1 MTAAFSICAFP
12 EAGIRGSFVKKEEFD
27 LLFVISAKLGAI
39 RIDPTTLLGI
49 IAALAF
55 VVLSFILKDGH
66 LSSLIV
72 PAAMAVVFG
81 CTLSA
86 SIATLR
92 KVDIPDV
99 FRSLRM
105 LVQQRAKSPTEM
117 IEEIVSLAEKARR
130 EGLLY
135 LENYLEGVEDPFL
148 RKGLQ
153 LVIDGAEPEVVKGVL
168 ETELYALEERHR
180 VAHEFFETAGAFAP
194 TMGIAGAIL
203 GLIVALGNI
212 QEPDKLGP
220 AIASAF
226 VATLYGV
233 VFAYLICFPIATK
246 LKTLTSKEVM
256 LRLLVQEGVIA
267 LQSGNNPI
275 IIRERLNA
283 FLNPNTR
290 TSSKKSVEEETSEA
304 AG

>member
-1 MTAAFSICAFP
+1 LGNHQP
-12 EAGIRGSFVKKEEFD
+12 KIRIEHPQRKHCKT
-27 LLFVISAKLGAI
+27 GAI
-39 RIDPTTLLGI
+39 LIDPTTILGI
-49 IAALAF
+49 IAAISF
-55 VVLSFILKDGH
+55 VIIGFILKHGH
-66 LSSLIV
+66 LASLVV

-86 SIATLR
+86 ALATLN
-92 KVDIPDV
+92 KSDIPNV
-99 FRSLRM
+99 FKSLRL
-105 LVQQRAKSPTEM
+105 LVGSRMKNPTEM

-135 LENYLEGVEDPFL
+135 LENYLENVDDPFL

-168 ETELYALEERHR
+168 ETEMYALEQRHR
-180 VAHEFFETAGAFAP
+180 VAHEFFESAGSFAP
-194 TMGIAGAIL
+194 TMGIAGAIM
-203 GLIVALGNI
+203 GLIVALGSI
-212 QEPDKLGP
+212 QDPDTLGP

-233 VFAYLICFPIATK
+233 VFAYCVCFPIASK
-246 LKTLTSKEVM
+246 LKALTAREIM
-256 LRLLVQEGVIA
+256 LRRLIREGIVA

-283 FLNPNTR
+283 YLNPDAR
-290 TSSKKSVEEETSEA
+290 AALAAAQEQQFSKA
-304 AG
+304 AE

>member
-1 MTAAFSICAFP
+1 M
-12 EAGIRGSFVKKEEFD
+12 
-27 LLFVISAKLGAI
+27 VISAKLGAI

-55 VVLSFILKDGH
+55 VILSFILKDGH
-66 LSSLIV
+66 LSSLVV

-86 SIATLR
+86 SLATLR

-135 LENYLEGVEDPFL
+135 LENHLESVDDPFL

-153 LVIDGAEPEVVKGVL
+153 LVIDGAEPEVVRAVL

-290 TSSKKSVEEETSEA
+290 APSKKDVEEETREA

>member
-1 MTAAFSICAFP
+1 VARRKES
-12 EAGIRGSFVKKEEFD
+12 RGSRKNKELD
-27 LLFVISAKLGAI
+27 LLLAESAKLGAI

-49 IAALAF
+49 FAALSF
-55 VVLSFILKDGH
+55 VVVGFILKHGH

-105 LVQQRAKSPTEM
+105 LVHHRAKSPTEM

-135 LENYLEGVEDPFL
+135 LENYLEGVDDLFL

-180 VAHEFFETAGAFAP
+180 VAHEFFETAGSFAP
-194 TMGIAGAIL
+194 TMGIAGAIM

-233 VFAYLICFPIATK
+233 VFAYCICFPIATK
-246 LKTLTSKEVM
+246 LKTLTAKEVM
-256 LRLLVQEGVIA
+256 LRLLVREGVIA

-290 TSSKKSVEEETSEA
+290 ASSKKNVVEEEEEETREA

>member
-1 MTAAFSICAFP
+1 MAALF
-12 EAGIRGSFVKKEEFD
+12 FV
-27 LLFVISAKLGAI
+27 
-39 RIDPTTLLGI
+39 LLG
-49 IAALAF
+49 F
-55 VVLSFILKDGH
+55 VLKHGH
-66 LSSLIV
+66 MSSLIV

-86 SIATLR
+86 ALATLS
-92 KVDIPDV
+92 KADIPNV

-105 LVQQRAKSPTEM
+105 LISHRRKSPAEM
-117 IEEIVSLAEKARR
+117 IDEIVFLAEKARR

-135 LENYLEGVEDPFL
+135 LENYLEKVDDPFL

-153 LVIDGAEPEVVKGVL
+153 LVIDGAEPEVVRGVL
-168 ETELYALEERHR
+168 ETELYAMEERHR
-180 VAHEFFETAGAFAP
+180 VAHEFFESAGSFAP
-194 TMGIAGAIL
+194 TMGIAGAIM
-203 GLIVALGNI
+203 GLIVALGNM

-233 VFAYLICFPIATK
+233 VFAYCICFPIATK
-246 LKTLTSKEVM
+246 LKTLTAKEIM
-256 LRLLVQEGVIA
+256 LRMLVQEGVFA

-283 FLNPNTR
+283 FLNPNALAP
-290 TSSKKSVEEETSEA
+290 SKKSAGEEAYET

>member
-1 MTAAFSICAFP
+1 
-12 EAGIRGSFVKKEEFD
+12 
-27 LLFVISAKLGAI
+27 LVISAKLGAI

-55 VVLSFILKDGH
+55 VILSFILKDGH
-66 LSSLIV
+66 LSSLVV

-86 SIATLR
+86 SLATLR

-135 LENYLEGVEDPFL
+135 LENHLESVDDPFL

-153 LVIDGAEPEVVKGVL
+153 LVIDGAEPEVVRAVL

-290 TSSKKSVEEETSEA
+290 APSKKDVEEETREA